1 MNLPRR
7 VLGFFAVCVLSLSL
21 AAGQVPPEKK
31 TQAPAKAPQPMYQLA
46 QAMAERLGTS
56 LQVKTVV
63 GEPMKVGKVTLLP
76 IMMIDI
82 GFGGGGGGAPQNME
96 MGGKGFYMSG
106 EARPLGFVVV
116 TKAGTQFISVGK
128 VPGK

>member
-1 MNLPRR
+1 LKSKILTFL
-7 VLGFFAVCVLSLSL
+7 VVGLLFCAL
-21 AAGQVPPEKK
+21 AQGQAQTEKK
-31 TQAPAKAPQPMYQLA
+31 LQPTQAKTTQPMYQLA
-46 QAMAERLGTS
+46 EAMAQRLNSS

-63 GEPMKVGKVTLLP
+63 GEPMKVGRVTIIP

-82 GFGGGGGGAPQNME
+82 GFGGGGGGAPQAPD

-116 TKAGTQFISVGK
+116 SKAGTKFVSVGK
-128 VPGK
+128 IPRK

>member
-1 MNLPRR
+1 MKSRML
-7 VLGFFAVCVLSLSL
+7 VFCVMGLFFCIL
-21 AAGQVPPEKK
+21 AQG
-31 TQAPAKAPQPMYQLA
+31 QAPAPKSAPPQVKGPLPMDQLA
-46 QAMAERLGTS
+46 KEMAKRLTDS

-63 GEPMKVGKVTLLP
+63 GDPMKVGKVVILP

-82 GFGGGGGGAPQNME
+82 GFGGGGGGAPQAPE

-116 TKAGTQFISVGK
+116 SKAGAKFVSVGK
-128 VPGK
+128 IPKK